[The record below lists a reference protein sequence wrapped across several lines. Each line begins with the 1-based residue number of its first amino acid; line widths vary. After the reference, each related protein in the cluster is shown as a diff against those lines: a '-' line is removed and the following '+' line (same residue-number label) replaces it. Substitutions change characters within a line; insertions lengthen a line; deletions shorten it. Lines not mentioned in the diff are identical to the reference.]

1 MSNDSK
7 RILEE
12 AMDIVGG
19 ERQENYGDIHTSF
32 GQIAD
37 YWSVYVQRKFQKHAL
52 DIYGIDI
59 GEDDPLFT
67 ITEMDVANL
76 MILLKVSRAQNN
88 FDRDSYVDIAG
99 YVACAETLG
108 EL

>member
-1 MSNDSK
+1 M
-7 RILEE
+7 
-12 AMDIVGG
+12 
-19 ERQENYGDIHTSF
+19 
-32 GQIAD
+32 
-37 YWSVYVQRKFQKHAL
+37 

-67 ITEMDVANL
+67 ITDMDVANL

-108 EL
+108 GL

>member
-1 MSNDSK
+1 MSDDSK

-37 YWSVYVQRKFQKHAL
+37 YWSGYVQRKFRKHIM
-52 DIYGIDI
+52 DFYGIDV
-59 GEDDPLFT
+59 GEGDLPF

-108 EL
+108 RL

>member
-1 MSNDSK
+1 MSNDGK

-12 AMDIVGG
+12 AMDIVRG
-19 ERQENYGDIHTSF
+19 ERQDNYGDIDTSF

-37 YWSVYVQRKFQKHAL
+37 YWSGYVQRKFRKHIVE
-52 DIYGIDI
+52 IYGFEV
-59 GEDDPLFT
+59 GKGDPPFA

-99 YVACAETLG
+99 YVACAEALG
-108 EL
+108 GL